1 MAEPID
7 IRSIRD
13 VPKLVAVM
21 RDGQVLARKVTP
33 PYFRAVVAMSWVVEV
48 PGRDAAGA
56 RIFWFTPREGKGRVF
71 FALSPM
77 RMQGGA
83 EGVYL
88 DHFYVPEPGKGDGG
102 RCLRRLCELADFHG
116 ATICLNA
123 EPEGDKPLDG
133 PRLQAWYEKHGFV
146 FSERIGPR
154 EQRGAVRTPKVKPE
168 VGSRKAE

>member
-1 MAEPID
+1 VQPPVD

-13 VPKLVAVM
+13 MPKALGLFA
-21 RDGQVLARKVTP
+21 DGRALAPRVKP
-33 PYFRAVVAMSWVVEV
+33 PFFRAVVATSRVYQV

-56 RIFWFTPREGKGRVF
+56 RIFWFSPNDLVGKVF

-77 RMQGGA
+77 RMNDGT

-88 DHFYVPEPGKGDGG
+88 DHFYTPQPGRGHGS
-102 RCLRRLCELADFHG
+102 RCLKTLCTLADFHG

-133 PRLQAWYEKHGFV
+133 ARLEAWYEKHGFV
-146 FSERIGPR
+146 FSDAIGPR
-154 EQRGAVRTPKVKPE
+154 AQRGAVRKPSTPK
-168 VGSRKAE
+168 